1 VSSVQPETAAVA
13 PSDGPHQV
21 PPAADQ
27 ASSVLSTLNDDGS
40 RRWLKPKPSF
50 GKLWRARRAVAYVLI
65 ALFTLI
71 PYIRFNGMPLV
82 LLDLRTRHFT
92 IFGYTF
98 LPTDTLLLA
107 LLMVATFIGIFLITA
122 LLGRVWCGW
131 ACPQTVYMEF
141 VYRPIE
147 RFFEGTPG
155 RARKGPIQGT
165 PFGKFLKYIAF
176 FIVSCYLAHTFLAYF
191 VGTDQLASWVRQS
204 PLRHPGPFLVMAVVT
219 ALMMF
224 DFTFFREQTCLVAC
238 PYGRFQSVLLDKNSL
253 IVSYDYRRGE
263 PRGKGKRVS
272 LPIASSAA
280 AAPLGDCV
288 DCGLCVT
295 TCPTGID
302 IRNGLQMECV
312 NCAQCIDACNAVMS
326 KIGKPTGL
334 IRYASQAAIN
344 GEKVRFIRPR
354 VLVYPTVLALVLTLF
369 SVVVYNKPGVD
380 LIVMRGRGLTFNALP
395 GGLIANNADIK
406 LVNRTTK
413 PATFNIS
420 VSGPEGVK
428 LELPENPVTLNPAE
442 PRMLRS
448 LIEAPL
454 SAFKGGAL
462 EVKIRV
468 DDGKGVSAERRYR
481 LQGPASSVRPA
492 APSDEKHEEAH
503 AEKHDGQTDRKPD
516 RKSDAPKQEEH
527 K

>member
-1 VSSVQPETAAVA
+1 MTTSTNAPNQASSPSAASPDLPLP
-13 PSDGPHQV
+13 PSS
-21 PPAADQ
+21 DQ
-27 ASSVLSTLNDDGS
+27 APSVLSTLNDDGS
-40 RRWLKPKPSF
+40 RRWLKPKPSY
-50 GKLWRARRAVAYVLI
+50 GRLWRARRAVAYVLI

-71 PYIRFNGMPLV
+71 PYIRFKDMPLV

-107 LLMVATFIGIFLITA
+107 LLMVAIFISIFLITA

-155 RARKGPIQGT
+155 RAVKGPIQGT
-165 PFGKFLKYIAF
+165 PVAKILKYIAF

-191 VGTDQLASWVRQS
+191 VGTDQLEEWVQQS
-204 PLRHPGPFLVMAVVT
+204 PFKHPGPFLVMAVVT

-224 DFTFFREQTCLVAC
+224 DFAFFREQTCLVAC

-253 IVSYDYRRGE
+253 IVSYDFKRGE
-263 PRGKGKRVS
+263 PRGRAKRLS
-272 LPIASSAA
+272 LPVASP
-280 AAPLGDCV
+280 APAKGDCV

-312 NCAQCIDACNAVMS
+312 NCAQCIDACNAVMT

-344 GEKVRFIRPR
+344 GEKARFLRPR
-354 VLVYPTVLALVLTLF
+354 VLVYPTVIAIVLTLF
-369 SVVVYNKPGVD
+369 SIALYNKQGVD
-380 LIVMRGRGLTFNALP
+380 LLVMRGRGLPFNMLP
-395 GGLIANNADIK
+395 NDVVANSATIK

-413 PATFNIS
+413 PTTFNIS
-420 VSGPEGVK
+420 VQGPDGVR
-428 LELPENPVTLNPAE
+428 LGTGENAVTLNPAE
-442 PRMLRS
+442 SRTIPT

-454 SAFKGGAL
+454 SAFHAGGL
-462 EVKIRV
+462 PVKIRV
-468 DDGKGVSAERRYR
+468 DNNQGVASEKSYR
-481 LQGPASSVRPA
+481 LMGPVSGLPASHPA
-492 APSDEKHEEAH
+492 EHDDHDKNHESKE
-503 AEKHDGQTDRKPD
+503 D
-516 RKSDAPKQEEH
+516 H